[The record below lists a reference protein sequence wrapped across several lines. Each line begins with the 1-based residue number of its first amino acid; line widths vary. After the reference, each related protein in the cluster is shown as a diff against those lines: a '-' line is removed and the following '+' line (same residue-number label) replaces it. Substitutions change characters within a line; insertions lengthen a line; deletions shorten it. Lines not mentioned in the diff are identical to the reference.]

1 LFSCICIDDNYLVLL
16 EKRLHIAN
24 VLHIDSVAHRIST
37 LLCQSYG
44 AVALQSAFV
53 FSYLLPL
60 ALSSVIG
67 KILTHKKRSPPATII
82 VIIYADHTSFP
93 VGVRGYSFGYLLTLS
108 RNVFYHNCLHS
119 EFSI

>member
-67 KILTHKKRSPPATII
+67 KILTHIKCSPAATII

-93 VGVRGYSFGYLLTLS
+93 VGV
-108 RNVFYHNCLHS
+108 
-119 EFSI
+119 